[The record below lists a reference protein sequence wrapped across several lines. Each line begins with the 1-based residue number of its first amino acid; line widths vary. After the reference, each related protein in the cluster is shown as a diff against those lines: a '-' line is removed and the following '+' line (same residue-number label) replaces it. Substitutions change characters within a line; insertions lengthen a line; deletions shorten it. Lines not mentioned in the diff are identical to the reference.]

1 MFSYLNN
8 LLNSINIT
16 SVSFI
21 LSYHFIAFYGLI
33 NYEITNIDI
42 VSTLI
47 MYVLTGFGITAG
59 YHRLWSHRS
68 YNAHPILKILLAF
81 FGAGASEGS
90 IIWWSKYHRLHH
102 YKSDTEDDPYGP
114 QKGFLYSHILW
125 IFENRYLPKLNQ
137 VNIYDLKNDKIVMF
151 QHNYYV
157 LISLLCS
164 IGLPLSYYIIYNYS
178 LIHCIYFPIALSRV
192 LTWHSTWFVN
202 SLAHSF
208 GTQPYGK
215 SGTSRNHV
223 FTALLT
229 LGEGNHNYHHEFP
242 YDYRNGIK
250 WYDYDPTKLL
260 IELCY
265 KIGLAYNLKTK
276 EDLYINKSIY
286 RMNLYER
293 LIVDKELFS
302 REQSSNENKSI
313 SLEEYTNSEYDLIM
327 MNNYVYDLSDFIH
340 KHPGGFN
347 YIKQIIRK
355 DQKYVEEMFNKINN
369 HTEAAH
375 KLLEKMKVGKIEN

>member
-1 MFSYLNN
+1 MLFYLYNI
-8 LLNSINIT
+8 LNSINIT
-16 SVSFI
+16 SVSLI
-21 LSYHFIAFYGLI
+21 LSYHFVAFYGLI

-42 VSTLI
+42 ISTLI
-47 MYVLTGFGITAG
+47 MYGLTGFGITAG

-68 YNAHPILKILLAF
+68 YSAHPNLKILLAF

-90 IIWWSKYHRLHH
+90 ILWWSKYHRLHH

-125 IFENRYLPKLNQ
+125 IFENRYLLKLNQ
-137 VNIYDLKNDKIVMF
+137 VNIDDLKNDKIVMF

-164 IGLPLSYYIIYNYS
+164 VGLPLSYYIVYNYS
-178 LIHCIYFPIALSRV
+178 LIHCIYFPIALSRI

-215 SGTSRNHV
+215 SGTSRNHI

-242 YDYRNGIK
+242 NDYRNGIK

-260 IELCY
+260 IELFY
-265 KIGLAYNLKTK
+265 KIGLVYNLKTK
-276 EDLYINKSIY
+276 EDL
-286 RMNLYER
+286 
-293 LIVDKELFS
+293 FS
-302 REQSSNENKSI
+302 GKQSCYENKSI
-313 SLEEYTNSEYDLIM
+313 SLEEYTNSKYDLIM

-340 KHPGGFN
+340 KHPGGVN

-369 HTEAAH
+369 HTEAAY
-375 KLLEKMKVGKIEN
+375 KLLENMKIGKIEN

>member
-1 MFSYLNN
+1 MFSYLNK

-16 SVSFI
+16 SVSLI

-33 NYEITNIDI
+33 NYKITNIDI
-42 VSTLI
+42 ITTLI
-47 MYVLTGFGITAG
+47 MYGLTGFGITAG

-68 YNAHPILKILLAF
+68 YNAHSFLKILLAF

-90 IIWWSKYHRLHH
+90 ILWWSKYHRLHH

-137 VNIYDLKNDKIVMF
+137 VNIDDLKNDKIVMF
-151 QHNYYV
+151 QHNNYV

-164 IGLPLSYYIIYNYS
+164 AGLPLSYYIIYNYS
-178 LIHCIYFPIALSRV
+178 LIHCIYFPIALSRI

-208 GTQPYGK
+208 GTQNYGK

-229 LGEGNHNYHHEFP
+229 FGEGNHNYHHEFP

-250 WYDYDPTKLL
+250 WYDYDPTRLL
-260 IELCY
+260 IELFY
-265 KIGLAYNLKTK
+265 KVGLAYNLKTK
-276 EDLYINKSIY
+276 EDLYIDKNKSIY
-286 RMNLYER
+286 
-293 LIVDKELFS
+293 
-302 REQSSNENKSI
+302 KSI
-313 SLEEYTNSEYDLIM
+313 SLEEYTNSEYNLIM
-327 MNNYVYDLSDFIH
+327 MNNYVYDLSDFIY
-340 KHPGGFN
+340 KHPGGVN

-375 KLLEKMKVGKIEN
+375 KLLENMKIGQIEN

>member
-1 MFSYLNN
+1 MLSYLYNII
-8 LLNSINIT
+8 NSINIT

-21 LSYHFIAFYGLI
+21 LSYHFIAIYGLF
-33 NYEITNIDI
+33 NYQLTNIDI
-42 VSTLI
+42 ASTLV
-47 MYVLTGFGITAG
+47 MSGITGIGITMG

-68 YNAHPILKILLAF
+68 YKANTLLKILLAF

-90 IIWWSKYHRLHH
+90 ILWWSKYHRLHH
-102 YKSDTEDDPYGP
+102 YKSDTNDDPYGP

-125 IFENRYLPKLNQ
+125 IFENRYLPKLNY
-137 VNIYDLKNDKIVMF
+137 VNVDDLKNDDIVMF

-164 IGLPLSYYIIYNYS
+164 VGLPFIYYISNNYD
-178 LIHCIYFPIALSRV
+178 LIHCLFFPIALSRI

-208 GTQPYGK
+208 GTQPYGR
-215 SGTSRNHV
+215 SGTSRNHI

-229 LGEGNHNYHHEFP
+229 FGEGNHNYHHEFP

-250 WYDYDPTKLL
+250 WYEYDPTKLF

-265 KIGLAYNLKTK
+265 LLGLVYDLKKK
-276 EDLYINKSIY
+276 EDLYEDLYIHKNKSTYKNIT
-286 RMNLYER
+286 
-293 LIVDKELFS
+293 I
-302 REQSSNENKSI
+302 
-313 SLEEYTNSEYDLIM
+313 EEYKNSQYDLIM
-327 MNNYVYDLSDFIH
+327 MNNNIYDLSDFID
-340 KHPGGFN
+340 KHPGGEK

-355 DQKYVEEMFNKINN
+355 DQKYIEEMFNKINN
-369 HTEAAH
+369 HTLSAY
-375 KLLEKMKVGKIEN
+375 KILNNMKVGKIEN

>member
-1 MFSYLNN
+1 MLLYLYN
-8 LLNSINIT
+8 LLNTINIT
-16 SVSFI
+16 SISFI

-33 NYEITNIDI
+33 NCKITNIDI
-42 VSTLI
+42 ISTLT
-47 MYVLTGFGITAG
+47 MYGLTGFGITMG

-68 YNAHPILKILLAF
+68 YTAHPILKILLAF

-114 QKGFLYSHILW
+114 SKGFLYSHILW

-137 VNIYDLKNDKIVMF
+137 VNIDDLTNDKIVMF
-151 QHNYYV
+151 QHNNYI

-164 IGLPLSYYIIYNYS
+164 VIVPLSYYIIYNYS
-178 LIHCIYFPIALSRV
+178 LIHCIYFPIALSRI

-208 GTQPYGK
+208 GTQPYGN
-215 SGTSRNHV
+215 SGTSKNHT

-229 LGEGNHNYHHEFP
+229 FGEGNHNYHHEFP
-242 YDYRNGIK
+242 NDYRNGIK
-250 WYDYDPTKLL
+250 WYEYDPTKML

-265 KIGLAYNLKTK
+265 SFGLVYNLKTK
-276 EDLYINKSIY
+276 EHLNIYKKKNICKSFTI
-286 RMNLYER
+286 
-293 LIVDKELFS
+293 
-302 REQSSNENKSI
+302 
-313 SLEEYTNSEYDLIM
+313 EEYKNSENDLIM
-327 MNNYVYDLSDFIH
+327 MNNYIYNLEDFIN
-340 KHPGGFN
+340 KHPGGTN
-347 YIKQIIRK
+347 YIKLIIRK

-369 HTEAAH
+369 HTNFSH
-375 KLLEKMKVGKIEN
+375 KLLEEMKIGKIEN